1 MKNLATGVLNM
12 EFDDATEIR
21 TKRITKISWAIIV
34 LLVFL
39 SKTNAE
45 QSITYTEQ
53 IDFDDVETL
62 WLKNVAVQL
71 LPIGS
76 VRDQSVPM
84 LKLTGLAAVDIEDG
98 VRIKP
103 TLSPTNCLGNE
114 TDLQIV
120 NDAPSKNSIDRT
132 NGLIVSLSNFDFK
145 RQPTAYLC
153 IKTKYDHLFQHMGT
167 KSKFLK

>member
-1 MKNLATGVLNM
+1 M

-21 TKRITKISWAIIV
+21 TKRMTNISWATIV

-39 SKTNAE
+39 SKSSAE

-53 IDFDDVETL
+53 IDFDDVETS

-71 LPIGS
+71 LPSGIG
-76 VRDQSVPM
+76 RDQSVPM
-84 LKLTGLAAVDIEDG
+84 LKLSGLAAVDIEDG

-103 TLSPTNCLGNE
+103 TLSPTNCMGNE

-120 NDAPSKNSIDRT
+120 NDASSKNSINRT
-132 NGLIVSLSNFDFK
+132 TDLIVSLNSFDFK
-145 RQPTAYLC
+145 RKPTAYLC
-153 IKTKYDHLFQHMGT
+153 IKTKYDHLFQHMGN